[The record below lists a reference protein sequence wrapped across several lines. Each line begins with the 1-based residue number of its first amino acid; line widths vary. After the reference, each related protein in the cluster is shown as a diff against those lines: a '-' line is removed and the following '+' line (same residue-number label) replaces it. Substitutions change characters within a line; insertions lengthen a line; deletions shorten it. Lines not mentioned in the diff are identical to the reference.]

1 MKKYYSHILFSF
13 SLLLLL
19 LSVTSFAQ
27 TKRVMIMEVREEI
40 APPIRR
46 YVEVALAH
54 AEKSKADI
62 IIIDM
67 DTFGGSL
74 QDALDIVDRILK
86 VEKPV
91 WVYINKDA
99 ASAGALISIACDS
112 IYMTEG
118 GSIGA
123 ATVVGGA
130 GEKAPEK
137 YQSYMKGRMRAL
149 AEAKKRN
156 PAIAEKMVDET
167 IDLAGISPAGQLIT
181 FTSDEAIKHGYC
193 EGKVN
198 SIEEILKKNGVID
211 YKIDQFEL
219 NATEEIIAFF
229 LNPAI
234 SGILILM
241 IIGGLYF
248 EVQSPGLGLPGLLA
262 VIALILYLV
271 PYYLTGIAEN
281 WEIICLFIG
290 IVLIGVEIFVLP
302 GFGIAGITGITLT
315 VGSLILIMV
324 DNDFFNFDLVPGHTL
339 VSAVL
344 ATFTG
349 ILGGTILLFVV
360 APKLGNTRFYKKVAL
375 TTTQDRDKGY
385 TASFFTEPMKG
396 KIGTAHTVLRP
407 SGKVMIDNKIY
418 DAFTQGGYIERGA
431 PIEVIGD
438 ETTSLRVKQRPE

>member
-1 MKKYYSHILFSF
+1 MKKYYSHILFPF
-13 SLLLLL
+13 LVLL

-27 TKRVMIMEVREEI
+27 TKRVMVMEVREEI

-46 YVEVALAH
+46 YVEVALEH

-62 IIIDM
+62 VVIDM

-86 VEKPV
+86 FEKPV

-123 ATVVGGA
+123 ATVVSGG

-167 IDLAGISPAGQLIT
+167 IELAGISPAGQLIT
-181 FTSDEAIKHGYC
+181 FTADEAIKHGYC
-193 EGKVN
+193 EGKVD
-198 SIEEILKKNGVID
+198 SIEEILKKNGVTD
-211 YKIDQFEL
+211 YKIDHFEL
-219 NATEEIIAFF
+219 SATEKVIALF

-234 SGILILM
+234 SGILILL

-248 EVQSPGLGLPGLLA
+248 ELQHPGLGLPGLLSL
-262 VIALILYLV
+262 IALILYLV
-271 PYYLTGIAEN
+271 PYYLAGLAAN
-281 WEIICLFIG
+281 WEIICLFVG
-290 IVLIGVEIFVLP
+290 LILIAVEIFVLP
-302 GFGIAGITGITLT
+302 GFGIAGISGITLT

-324 DNDFFNFDLVPGHTL
+324 DNDFFNFDLVPGHAL
-339 VSAVL
+339 ASAVL

-349 ILGGTILLFVV
+349 MLGGTILLFVV
-360 APKLGNTRFYKKVAL
+360 APRLANTRFYKKVAL

-396 KIGTAHTVLRP
+396 KTGTAHTVLRP
-407 SGKVMIDNKIY
+407 SGKIMIDNKIY
-418 DAFTQGGYIERGA
+418 DAYTQGDYIERGA
-431 PIEVIGD
+431 PIQVIGD
-438 ETTSLRVKQRPE
+438 ETTSLKVKQL